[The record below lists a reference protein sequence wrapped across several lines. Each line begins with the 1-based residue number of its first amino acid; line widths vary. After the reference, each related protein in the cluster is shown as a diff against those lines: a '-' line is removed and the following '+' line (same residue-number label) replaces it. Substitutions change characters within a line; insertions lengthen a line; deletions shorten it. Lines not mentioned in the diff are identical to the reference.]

1 MLLHPIDT
9 LDAEILPSGDP
20 RMTIIS
26 STLAA
31 EGSFRMLV
39 ALWRAT
45 TVVAILFVMGVTGLL
60 GLVWRAVVAQ
70 FHDPLISAVVV
81 GAIMLSFLPFAVK
94 MLTPGTR
101 A

>member
-9 LDAEILPSGDP
+9 MDAEILSPGDP

-31 EGSFRMLV
+31 DASFRMLV

-45 TVVAILFVMGVTGLL
+45 TAVAILFVMGVTGIVGLL
-60 GLVWRAVVAQ
+60 WRAVVAQ
-70 FHDPLISAVVV
+70 VHDPLISAVVV
-81 GAIMLSFLPFAVK
+81 GAIILSFLPFAVR
-94 MLTPGTR
+94 MLTPKTR